1 MDVSQPIEEDPNRM
15 KEVIRLRTLVQAREA
30 DAEMR
35 QRECEDVSLR
45 VKARLDLKTQLDNQ
59 IYRTRSRINGLSR
72 MLAGVGSSDATGDT
86 TGGIKK
92 DRSAGT
98 RVNGGRPRGSG
109 KGNNN
114 AGTAAKGVRKNKG
127 RETSDKPKRRSG
139 RPPTNA

>member
-98 RVNGGRPRGSG
+98 RVNCGIPI
-109 KGNNN
+109 
-114 AGTAAKGVRKNKG
+114 
-127 RETSDKPKRRSG
+127 
-139 RPPTNA
+139 